1 MSNNQKTIKSR
12 DPNWKDM
19 DALRKSGAAGAHRD
33 KKKEM
38 KQGKL

>member
-1 MSNNQKTIKSR
+1 
-12 DPNWKDM
+12 M